1 MYYYT
6 TDGKH
11 MNGACYSNFSR
22 FNGGDGGK
30 SEADTTAHTKENY
43 TSGESSPWTTGVI
56 CAIVLAIIVLII
68 SIICFYNTKRGL
80 GFFLLIISILC
91 GSAAYIFYRRANK
104 NNLDKK

>member
-1 MYYYT
+1 MYHYT

-11 MNGACYSNFSR
+11 MNGACYSKFSK
-22 FNGGDGGK
+22 FKGGK
-30 SEADTTAHTKENY
+30 SDADTTENY
-43 TSGESSPWTTGVI
+43 TPGESSPWTTGVI